1 MMIDSIIIDRSRL
14 RRWHLDLVSRLSK
27 GRKPVAL
34 VLSDGESLP
43 NSIEILLSLERFI
56 YRLPAPRA
64 SDRVE
69 NALSSGDKI
78 EGQSLDLSIAGIGGP
93 GALRLRYDG
102 LADESALFGALLS
115 GRVPVIEV
123 TNMEGTNRV
132 GYALPSIETAESLT
146 EAYESVAA
154 RVSTL
159 ILSVPKAV
167 LCRNMPAI
175 VQTTPASPRAAIH
188 YLSRQVAFSALKRLY
203 RLCTRAP
210 HWRVGWRHV
219 TGSGVFDRGDIGG
232 TPWNDLPNPGD
243 RFLADP
249 FPVIWKGETWVFAE
263 DFEHRTQK
271 GIISA
276 VPFGENGPT
285 GSARPVLE
293 MPWHLSYPFIIA
305 DGGEIW
311 MIPESSTDRT
321 VRLYRADPFPDRWV
335 EEAILLDSV
344 EASDATVVRHE
355 GRYWMFAVTRDDAG
369 APSDTLSLFMADKL
383 IGPWRPHPANP
394 VLIDASAARP
404 AGNMVYR
411 DGRLW
416 RPVQDCRNG
425 YGRALGLAEV
435 THLDDERFSQTVH
448 TILRPGADWPGRRIH
463 TLNRA
468 GTLECID
475 GSSLSL
481 KTPKLFPHY
490 RDKPMAGLSNLA
502 SGSPGVTGMISALIS

>member
-1 MMIDSIIIDRSRL
+1 MIDSIIIDRSRL
-14 RRWHLDLVSRLSK
+14 RRWHLDLASRLSK
-27 GRKPVAL
+27 ERKPVSL
-34 VLSDGESLP
+34 FLSDGEALP
-43 NSIEILLSLERFI
+43 SSVELLLDLEKLI
-56 YRLPAPRA
+56 YRFPAPRA
-64 SDRVE
+64 SERVE
-69 NALSSGDKI
+69 NTLPSKGTI
-78 EGQSLDLSIAGIGGP
+78 EGQVLDLSIAGVGGQS
-93 GALRLRYDG
+93 ALRLLYDG

-115 GRVPVIEV
+115 GRVPVVEL
-123 TNMEGTNRV
+123 TNAEGANRIAC
-132 GYALPSIETAESLT
+132 ALPSVETAESLT
-146 EAYESVAA
+146 EAYESVVA
-154 RVSTL
+154 RVNTL
-159 ILSVPKAV
+159 ILS
-167 LCRNMPAI
+167 MPNAAMCHNIPVI
-175 VQTTPASPRAAIH
+175 VQGAPAKPGAAIH
-188 YLSRQVAFSALKRLY
+188 YLSRQIAFTALKRLY

-219 TGSGVFDRGDIGG
+219 NGSGVFDRGDIGG
-232 TPWNDLPNPGD
+232 TLWNDLPNPGD

-276 VPFGENGPT
+276 VPFGEEGPT

-335 EEAILLDSV
+335 EEAVLLHSL

-355 GRYWMFAVTRDDAG
+355 GRYWMFAVTRDGAG

-435 THLDDERFSQTVH
+435 THLDNERFSQTVH

-481 KTPKLFPHY
+481 KTSKLFPRH
-490 RDKPMAGLSNLA
+490 RDKPMARLSTLA
-502 SGSPGVTGMISALIS
+502 SGSPGGTGAIA

>member
-1 MMIDSIIIDRSRL
+1 MIDRIIIDRSRL

-27 GRKPVAL
+27 GRKPVSL
-34 VLSDGESLP
+34 VLSDGEALP
-43 NSIEILLSLERFI
+43 SSVELILTLEKLI

-69 NALSSGDKI
+69 NTLPSEGKI
-78 EGQSLDLSIAGIGGP
+78 EGQVLDLSIAGVGGQ
-93 GALRLRYDG
+93 GALRLCYDG
-102 LADESALFGALLS
+102 LTDESALFGALLS
-115 GRVPVIEV
+115 GHVPVIEL
-123 TNMEGTNRV
+123 TNAEGTNRIAC
-132 GYALPSIETAESLT
+132 ALPSVETAESLT
-146 EAYESVAA
+146 EAYESVVA
-154 RVSTL
+154 RVNTL
-159 ILSVPKAV
+159 ILSLPNPAM
-167 LCRNMPAI
+167 CQNIPAI
-175 VQTTPASPRAAIH
+175 VKAAPARPGAAIH
-188 YLSRQVAFSALKRLY
+188 YVSRQIAFSALRRLY

-219 TGSGVFDRGDIGG
+219 NGSGVFDRGDIGG

-276 VPFGENGPT
+276 VPFGEKGPT

-311 MIPESSTDRT
+311 MIPESSMDRT

-335 EEAILLDSV
+335 EEAVLLESV

-355 GRYWMFAVTRDDAG
+355 GRYWMFSVTRDGAG
-369 APSDTLSLFMADKL
+369 APSDTLSLFMADRL

-448 TILRPGADWPGRRIH
+448 TLLRPGTDWPGRRIH

-468 GTLECID
+468 GSLECID

-481 KTPKLFPHY
+481 KTSKLLPRH
-490 RDKPMAGLSNLA
+490 RDKATAGLSTLA
-502 SGSPGVTGMISALIS
+502 SDNLGVTGIISGLID